1 MVLPLNASLTHSLT
15 HSIQSSYIT
24 GGPLTMAQLEYNLPI
39 LIFGSSPN
47 TQTMNATT
55 SSTGDNNRDG
65 NNVGRKEN
73 IDKET
78 SNKKTSLCEEKLIPG
93 NMVPDIVEL
102 LVTLGLIQQQ
112 TNDDDTTQQQADSSR
127 NQFESQPRFAV
138 HFGKPKQFLV
148 TPTNILS
155 EISKAQTEIQLSRQR
170 QELLKEALS
179 MGDQQAAERVK
190 HIVLQHPQVVDDPVY
205 VTALRN
211 LQVDGMLMAGAPGN
225 TNTGSSNASSST
237 ANKDGS
243 GRSKAGVVVGAK
255 KAGGGKRRQT
265 ANTPISGNGGGG
277 GGSTVPG
284 KRKRQRLKKEV
295 HAVRTG
301 DTENGGSGNE
311 PTTSSGNTGT
321 GGGSL
326 PTGLSKSAVSSG
338 ASSATNSA
346 ASAALTPSLPSTS
359 AVTADVSSSA
369 TTTGHPKK
377 TT

>member
-1 MVLPLNASLTHSLT
+1 
-15 HSIQSSYIT
+15 
-24 GGPLTMAQLEYNLPI
+24 MAQLEYNLPI

-47 TQTMNATT
+47 AQTMNATM
-55 SSTGDNNRDG
+55 SSTGDSNRDG
-65 NNVGRKEN
+65 NNVGKKEN
-73 IDKET
+73 IDTKT
-78 SNKKTSLCEEKLIPG
+78 TNKKNSLCEEKLIPG

-112 TNDDDTTQQQADSSR
+112 ANDDDTTQQQQADSSN

-170 QELLKEALS
+170 QEMLKEALGV
-179 MGDQQAAERVK
+179 GDQQAAERVK

-211 LQVDGMLMAGAPGN
+211 LQVDGMLMAGASGN

-243 GRSKAGVVVGAK
+243 GKSKAGVVGGAK
-255 KAGGGKRRQT
+255 KVGGGKRRQT
-265 ANTPISGNGGGG
+265 TTTPSSGSGGG
-277 GGSTVPG
+277 GGSTTVPG
-284 KRKRQRLKKEV
+284 KRKRQRLKKEIPP
-295 HAVRTG
+295 VRTS
-301 DTENGGSGNE
+301 DAVNGVSGSK
-311 PTTSSGNTGT
+311 TSTSSGNTGT

-326 PTGLSKSAVSSG
+326 PTGSSKSAVSSG
-338 ASSATNSA
+338 ASRATNSA
-346 ASAALTPSLPSTS
+346 TGAASTLSVPSTP
-359 AVTADVSSSA
+359 AATTAVSSSA
-369 TTTGHPKK
+369 TTGHTEN